1 MVQRSM
7 QGKQC
12 QRVCDDMG
20 KERIAVTRS
29 FLPKDSCLRRGF
41 CARRNQQSNWH
52 TTRAVWARPVPG
64 SPMSQARHLQPARSM
79 AGAANAQRL
88 LSASAFSARETTIIR
103 TARERNLHS
112 GLKKA
117 LPGKRHFTAAAKPN
131 LDASGPFISPSN
143 LPETS
148 TREFH
153 DRNGCRRLRLI
164 LSRRSGHPGS

>member
-20 KERIAVTRS
+20 KVRIAVTRS

-64 SPMSQARHLQPARSM
+64 SPMSQARH
-79 AGAANAQRL
+79 AQRL

-131 LDASGPFISPSN
+131 LDASGPFIGPGD

-148 TREFH
+148 TKEFH